1 MYNILLA
8 ASNKSITRRWL
19 TETVPTIKDW
29 VNIVHD
35 VCKGEKLS
43 YLMRLD
49 LGTFEKYWE
58 SWQKYVAPVEVVV
71 TLANLM

>member
-8 ASNKSITRRWL
+8 AAKKSITRRWL
-19 TETVPTIKDW
+19 TETVPTMEDW
-29 VNIVHD
+29 INVVH
-35 VCKGEKLS
+35 VIYKIEKLS

-58 SWQKYVAPVEVVV
+58 SW
-71 TLANLM
+71 